1 MSSFDLREVE
11 FQSDG
16 VADSLTL
23 TMAPALFHENLK
35 REIANAKR
43 ENRDLAVLSIVL
55 RPDRFTTVAEFQEG
69 LIALAFALR
78 TSLRGGDF
86 FARIS
91 DCGFWVLLRT
101 AELDADLIVKRLD
114 LPRHDDLES
123 YIVARK
129 YDEYTQWI
137 ERLDQLHFQ

>member
-1 MSSFDLREVE
+1 MFSFDLRAVE

-23 TMAPALFHENLK
+23 TMAPALFHVNLK
-35 REIANAKR
+35 REIASAKR
-43 ENRDLAVLSIVL
+43 ENRDLAVLSISL
-55 RPDRFTTVAEFQEG
+55 RPDRFATVAEFQEG

-91 DCGFWVLLRT
+91 DRGFWVLLRT
-101 AELDADLIVKRLD
+101 GEVDAGLIVKRLD
-114 LPRHDDLES
+114 LPRHEDYES